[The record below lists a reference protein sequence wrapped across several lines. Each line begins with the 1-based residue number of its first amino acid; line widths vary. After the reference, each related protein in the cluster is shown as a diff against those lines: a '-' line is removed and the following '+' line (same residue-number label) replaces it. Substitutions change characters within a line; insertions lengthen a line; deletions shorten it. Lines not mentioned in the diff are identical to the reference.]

1 MGFSLGHILYFHMP
15 RTAGDSIRKSID
27 NFPHLCRI
35 TTHHN
40 QEWATDQIKQH
51 KNNSNKN
58 SFTFVRNPYNR
69 LYSAY
74 NWIMNRDTSRNDELA
89 GVDLEEKQF
98 LSKFDNVNDFA
109 KNVKDVDINK
119 SFMVHFHP
127 LSKWIWDDE
136 VLVTNV
142 FKFEDLFIDDTDF
155 KDWCKKNDLIYNGL
169 IDETHKS
176 NWTETNY
183 FDYWDKDSIFNINKL
198 YEKDFQIFGYE
209 LR

>member
-1 MGFSLGHILYFHMP
+1 M
-15 RTAGDSIRKSID
+15 
-27 NFPHLCRI
+27 
-35 TTHHN
+35 
-40 QEWATDQIKQH
+40 
-51 KNNSNKN
+51 
-58 SFTFVRNPYNR
+58 
-69 LYSAY
+69 
-74 NWIMNRDTSRNDELA
+74 
-89 GVDLEEKQF
+89 
-98 LSKFDNVNDFA
+98 
-109 KNVKDVDINK
+109 
-119 SFMVHFHP
+119 
-127 LSKWIWDDE
+127 SKWIWDDE

>member
-27 NFPHLCRI
+27 NFPQLCRI

-40 QEWATDQIKQH
+40 QKWATDQIKQH
-51 KNNSNKN
+51 KNNSHKN

-74 NWIMNRDTSRNDELA
+74 NWIMNRDTSRNDELG

-98 LSKFDNVNDFA
+98 LSKFDDVNDFA
-109 KNVKDVDINK
+109 KNVKDVDLNQ
-119 SFMVHFHP
+119 SFMIHFHP
-127 LSKWIWDDE
+127 LSNWIWDDE
-136 VLVTNV
+136 ILVTNV

-176 NWTETNY
+176 NWTEKNY

-198 YEKDFQIFGYE
+198 YEKDFEIFGYE